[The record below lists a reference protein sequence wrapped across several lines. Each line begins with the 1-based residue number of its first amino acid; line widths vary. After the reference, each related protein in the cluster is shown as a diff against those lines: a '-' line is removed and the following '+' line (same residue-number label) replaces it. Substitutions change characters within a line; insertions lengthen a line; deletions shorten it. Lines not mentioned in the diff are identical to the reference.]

1 MYATTDY
8 LVKCASRSRNRIVGD
23 LPDPGE
29 KRSSCDIE
37 STNVDS
43 SSSMAAVA
51 IAATS
56 PL

>member
-8 LVKCASRSRNRIVGD
+8 LVRCASRSRNRMVGD